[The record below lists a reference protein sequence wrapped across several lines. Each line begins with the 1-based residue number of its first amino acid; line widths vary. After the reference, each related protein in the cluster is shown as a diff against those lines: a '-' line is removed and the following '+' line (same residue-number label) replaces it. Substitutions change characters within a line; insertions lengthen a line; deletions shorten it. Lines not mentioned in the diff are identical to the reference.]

1 MIAQSQGCH
10 PKIFS
15 NKSPAELGTVE
26 IDQDSPKLL
35 QGQPRTRTR
44 PINVHKLCQEINEK
58 LKEEE
63 AQARMG
69 ELAAGGCWNCVSME
83 RENYG
88 SVSSH
93 RHSAHHIFDA
103 RTVVDLGGP

>member
-1 MIAQSQGCH
+1 M
-10 PKIFS
+10 
-15 NKSPAELGTVE
+15 
-26 IDQDSPKLL
+26 
-35 QGQPRTRTR
+35 
-44 PINVHKLCQEINEK
+44 HKLCQEINER

-88 SVSSH
+88 SVSSQT
-93 RHSAHHIFDA
+93 FD
-103 RTVVDLGGP
+103 TVCGSISIK